1 MCHMV
6 GIEPQFKNIILNGL
20 YFPMTI
26 VGVRKPKSQWT
37 NSETNAATLD
47 HRLKSLIM
55 PVLPDDQ
62 MNSVINCEIAKA
74 TWTDLILYQEGPS
87 DVKEDR
93 VMDLKLCYNTFRFKE
108 GETLTLTFT
117 RYNALMNELVNDGIR
132 LSKLE
137 INTSFINGYCGN

>member
-26 VGVRKPKSQWT
+26 VGVRKPKAQWP

-55 PVLPDDQ
+55 FVLLDDQ
-62 MNSVINCEIAKA
+62 MNFVINFEIEKA

-137 INTSFINGYCGN
+137 INTSFINGYFGN